1 MSNVRKKQLDNRL
14 RPFQVALIET
24 SETAKAV
31 PAWVRDALAAEE
43 IEFTAR
49 GCETRADLEAYASG
63 SDLVWVWGSSVV
75 TADRLNVLAKCGAL
89 LRSGSGTDN
98 IPVAEATKHRMV
110 VINTPDA
117 VAQEVADHAIGLLL
131 ALVRQIAAQD
141 RLIRSGKWEFR
152 RENNRWHLRGSTLGL
167 LGFGRIA
174 ELVSEKMRPFGLRM
188 LAYDPWVPATHIQS
202 KGAEPVTLPT
212 LLSQSDFLTVHCPL
226 TTETRHL
233 IGEKEIAQMKSHA
246 IIINTSRGPII
257 HEEALVRAL
266 QEKRIGGAGLD
277 VFEQEPL
284 PASSPLLAMENAV
297 LTPHIA
303 GYSDLYP
310 ESFWR
315 YSVESVI
322 AIANGYWP
330 RSVVNPGVE
339 PKWQLRRRNWTPDP
353 EGYQAEKNGAEIARK
368 VRRHENHGRTDG
380 RTEPGAD

>member
-1 MSNVRKKQLDNRL
+1 MKVDGKPLENRS
-14 RPFQVALIET
+14 RPFKVVLIET

-31 PAWVRDALAAEE
+31 PGWVRNALAAEKV
-43 IEFTAR
+43 EFSAR
-49 GCETRADLEAYASG
+49 ACETRADLEAYAAD
-63 SDLVWVWGSSVV
+63 SDLVWVWGSQVV
-75 TADRLNVLAKCGAL
+75 TADRLDVLAKCGAL

-98 IPVAEATKHRMV
+98 VPVAEATKRRIV

-117 VAQEVADHAIGLLL
+117 VAQEVADHTIGLLL

-141 RLIRSGKWEFR
+141 RLMRSGTWEFR

-167 LGFGRIA
+167 IGFGRIA
-174 ELVSEKMRPFGLRM
+174 VLVSEKIKPFGVRM
-188 LAYDPWVPATHIQS
+188 LAYDPGVPASQMMA
-202 KGAEPVTLPT
+202 KGAEPVVLPT
-212 LLSQSDFLTVHCPL
+212 LLAQSDFLTIHCPL
-226 TTETRHL
+226 TNETRHL
-233 IGEKEIAQMKSHA
+233 LGEKEFRQMKAHA
-246 IIINTSRGPII
+246 VVINTSRGPIVD
-257 HEEALVRAL
+257 EEALVRAL
-266 QEKRIGGAGLD
+266 QEKRIGGAALD

-284 PASSPLLAMENAV
+284 AATSPLLKMDNVV

-339 PKWQLRRRNWTPDP
+339 PKWQLRRREWTPDP
-353 EGYQAEKNGAEIARK
+353 DGYQGKKEGSDVAGK
-368 VRRHENHGRTDG
+368 VRPHDRHGWTDG
-380 RTEPGAD
+380 QTEPGAD